1 MREPAV
7 WHCRL
12 TQIARAKK
20 LRPAQISLGL
30 RDSTAVPSVRSDAG
44 AAGCIG
50 FAAAGRFGGP
60 GRCTGERAL
69 SGFAAAAIAS
79 GAKSATDGDA
89 GDT

>member
-20 LRPAQISLGL
+20 LRPAQTSSGL

-44 AAGCIG
+44 AAGCIELRG
-50 FAAAGRFGGP
+50 GRSLRRT

-79 GAKSATDGDA
+79 GAKGATDGDA